1 MAWFKKYFSTPNK
14 NVQEQSRNKRALECL
29 RALSF
34 GQIEIRKAL
43 VELNRVRVK
52 DLAAADGISAAT
64 IYNTIRGRRMNPKAM
79 ELVARSLDLEP
90 NDLFAGVGDEER

>member
-14 NVQEQSRNKRALECL
+14 SVQEESRNKRALECL

-34 GQIEIRKAL
+34 GPIEIRKAL

-52 DLAAADGISAAT
+52 DLALRDGISAAT
-64 IYNTIRGRRMNPKAM
+64 IYNTIRGRRMNAKAM
-79 ELVARSLDLEP
+79 ELIAQSLNLSP
-90 NDLFAGVGDEER
+90 KDLFSGHADEQR